1 MNTTR
6 RIQAYFRTED
16 EAEGAKTS
24 LISYNVE
31 GLEVSQLTDP
41 LDSGARGDRNILVPL
56 VAYTNTSM
64 SGGLAGVGG
73 TTGTVAGNAAIL
85 PAITALDPTDDNRKD
100 LKGGEVRN
108 DTEVVDADLDNLH
121 YVMELKVP
129 RENYLE
135 VIETLRNKHAFVEVF
150 E

>member
-1 MNTTR
+1 MTK

-24 LISYNVE
+24 LISYNVK
-31 GLEVSQLTDP
+31 GLEVSPLTDP
-41 LDSGARGDRNILVPL
+41 LDSGARGNRNILVPL
-56 VAYTNTSM
+56 VAYSNTSM

-73 TTGTVAGNAAIL
+73 TTGSVAGNAAIL
-85 PAITALDPTDDNRKD
+85 PAIAAVDPTDDKGINLKD
-100 LKGGEVRN
+100 GEVRN
-108 DTEVVDADLDNLH
+108 DTEVTDADLDNLH

>member
-1 MNTTR
+1 MTR

-31 GLEVSQLTDP
+31 GLEVSRLTDS
-41 LDSGARGDRNILVPL
+41 LDSGGRSNRNILVPL

-73 TTGTVAGNAAIL
+73 TTGSVAGNAAIL
-85 PAITALDPTDDNRKD
+85 PGIVAIDPTDDNGKHLR
-100 LKGGEVRN
+100 GGEVRN
-108 DTEVVDADLDNLH
+108 NTVVADADLRDLN